1 MIPGN
6 DRGPGGGPAAE
17 PADPGRREDLAVPDR
32 GPGVIPPRWIGR
44 TLWVLAIVAILGPF
58 LVLPVTLEA
67 GEDAGD
73 EVSLARIAR
82 AFHRALAST
91 GWNEPARMV
100 IWGVAGVALLGAF
113 SLLWVA
119 FSDDDGVPPR

>member
-1 MIPGN
+1 M
-6 DRGPGGGPAAE
+6 
-17 PADPGRREDLAVPDR
+17 
-32 GPGVIPPRWIGR
+32 
-44 TLWVLAIVAILGPF
+44 WVLAIVAILGPF

-82 AFHRALAST
+82 AFHRALAAT
-91 GWNEPARMV
+91 GWNESARMLV
-100 IWGVAGVALLGAF
+100 WGVAGVALLGAF

-119 FSDDDGVPPR
+119 FSDDDGNPRR